1 MISIPRLL
9 DLYIRA
15 FILIVAVTFGIV
27 FLFAGARAALAASL
41 KTTSVISGDTLK
53 LGDVF
58 DGLSAEKANY
68 VLGPAPQPG
77 QDMVL
82 NANTLIRVALSL
94 DLPWRPSSSADQ
106 IVIRRNA
113 TVVSEDDIRAA
124 INNALKE
131 KGVEGNFNLMLAGSV
146 PKMVLPAELPATVEI
161 AEMKFDPAK
170 DWFEVSLS
178 APSAATTVTRA
189 SMTGRI
195 QRLVSVPTLTRTLR
209 NGDIINA
216 ADISWIE
223 IDAKNL
229 QNDQL
234 LTEKDFIGKTPR
246 RMVNAGKPVRDNELQ
261 RPVLVDR
268 GDMVTLVY
276 KTGPITLTAK
286 GKALQGGAAGDLV
299 KFVNIASN
307 RTLDGF
313 ISADHEITVAE

>member
-15 FILIVAVTFGIV
+15 FVLVLAVTFGIV

-41 KTTSVISGDTLK
+41 KTVSVINSDTLR

-58 DGLSAEKANY
+58 DGLSEERANY

-82 NANTLIRVALSL
+82 NANTLMRVALSL
-94 DLPWRPSSSADQ
+94 DLPWRPSTSADQ

-113 TVVSEDDIRAA
+113 TTISEDDIRGA
-124 INNALKE
+124 INNALRE
-131 KGVEGNFNLMLAGSV
+131 KGVDGKFNLILAGSV
-146 PKMVLPAELPATVEI
+146 PQMILPSELPATVEI
-161 AEMKFDPAK
+161 ASMKFDPAK
-170 DWFEVSLS
+170 DWFEVSLA
-178 APSAATTVTRA
+178 APSAATMITRA
-189 SMTGRI
+189 SLTGRI
-195 QRLVSVPTLTRTLR
+195 QRLVSVPTLQKTLR
-209 NGDIINA
+209 NGDIISA
-216 ADISWIE
+216 ADINWIE
-223 IDAKNL
+223 VDTKDL

-234 LTEKDFIGKTPR
+234 LKEEDFIGKTPR
-246 RMVNAGKPVRDNELQ
+246 RMVNAGKPVRDNELEK
-261 RPVLVDR
+261 PSLIER

-276 KTGPITLTAK
+276 RTGPITLTAK

-307 RTLDGF
+307 RTLDG
-313 ISADHEITVAE
+313 IVSADHEITVMD